1 MRAELGRGSTSMTGV
16 DVGASLNLVGVLVLY
31 LSPAVLVPAALA
43 VGYSEPVWPFLASGA
58 IAAAVG
64 WAMTALTRGTEQVS
78 IREGFLVVSLVWL
91 AAAGFGALPYVF
103 SSVEP
108 LNRPVDAYF
117 EAMSGFTTTGSTV
130 VADPEE
136 LPRSLLMWRQ
146 LTQWL
151 GGMGI
156 IVLFLAVLPRLR
168 VGGRQLLESE
178 LPGPELEPLSASI
191 RATARRLWVL
201 YVVLTGVLASVLCIF
216 AWTNVDPAMN
226 VFDAVASAMATLP
239 TGGFGTHADSFAGF
253 AAASQWVVAF
263 FMLVA
268 GMNFA
273 VLYAALVRRDP
284 RPLGRDDEVRLY
296 LLLLAGGTSILM
308 AEVLAENILA
318 GESAIRAGVFQAVSI
333 ATTTGF
339 ATADFTAWT
348 SLTAMTIVAL
358 MFVGGC
364 AGSTGGSIKVVRHL
378 LIGRLM
384 RRELRHAV

>member
-91 AAAGFGALPYVF
+91 AAAGFGALPYEF

-178 LPGPELEPLSASI
+178 ARLRHRHGGKQAPDDEKH
-191 RATARRLWVL
+191 RARAGTSHEACPVARNR
-201 YVVLTGVLASVLCIF
+201 GAC
-216 AWTNVDPAMN
+216 
-226 VFDAVASAMATLP
+226 
-239 TGGFGTHADSFAGF
+239 
-253 AAASQWVVAF
+253 AASCRSR
-263 FMLVA
+263 M
-268 GMNFA
+268 
-273 VLYAALVRRDP
+273 
-284 RPLGRDDEVRLY
+284 
-296 LLLLAGGTSILM
+296 S
-308 AEVLAENILA
+308 
-318 GESAIRAGVFQAVSI
+318 
-333 ATTTGF
+333 
-339 ATADFTAWT
+339 
-348 SLTAMTIVAL
+348 
-358 MFVGGC
+358 
-364 AGSTGGSIKVVRHL
+364 
-378 LIGRLM
+378 
-384 RRELRHAV
+384 